1 MTDIKLPDGVHRIEM
16 PIPFPLQSVHSY
28 VLETARGFV
37 LVDSGF
43 PSEEAQAVMRREL
56 ARICGSLERI
66 AALIITHFHP
76 DHSGLAGWLEETA
89 GVTVYVQ
96 EKDWARLEQMLSEEE
111 EPGPDR
117 WAPALAAMLGPE
129 VTEAWR
135 RMRRDVHRLRFPIA
149 KPRLVSGDEVL
160 DFGDRTLRLIWTPG
174 HTEGHICVLDQSE
187 RALYSGDHLLGRIT
201 PHIGVW
207 SDSGENPLHLYERSL
222 TLVQGLAPRLA
233 LPAHE
238 SLVEDPV
245 RRAQEIREHHQARR
259 QAVLAAL
266 VDGRRTALEISE
278 AVFPHRQDGMNQFL
292 ALSETVAHLQAL
304 LEEGAVCQEE
314 MQGQVLYSKR

>member
-1 MTDIKLPDGVHRIEM
+1 MTGIKLPDGVHRIEM
-16 PIPFPLQSVHSY
+16 PIPFPLRSVHSY

-43 PSEEAQAVMRREL
+43 PSEEAQAVMRLEL
-56 ARICGSLERI
+56 ARICGSLDRI
-66 AALIITHFHP
+66 AAVIITHFHP

-89 GVTVYVQ
+89 GVRVYVH
-96 EKDWARLEQMLSEEE
+96 EKDWVRLEQMLSEEE

-117 WAPALAAMLGPE
+117 WAPGLAAMLDPQ
-129 VTEAWR
+129 VTEAWQ
-135 RMRRDVHRLRFPIA
+135 RMRQDVHRLRFPIA
-149 KPRLVSGDEVL
+149 KPTLVSGGEVL
-160 DFGDRTLRLIWTPG
+160 DFGDRSLRLIWTPG
-174 HTEGHICVLDQSE
+174 HTEGHICVLDQGE
-187 RALYSGDHLLGRIT
+187 RTLYSGDHLLGRIT

-207 SDSGENPLHLYERSL
+207 NDSGDNPLHLYERSL
-222 TLVQGLAPRLA
+222 SLVEELAPRLA

-259 QAVLAAL
+259 RAVVAVL
-266 VDGRRTALEISE
+266 GNGGRTARDVSE

-304 LEEGAVCQEE
+304 IEEGAVNVQDVG
-314 MQGQVLYSKR
+314 GQVFYSRR

>member
-1 MTDIKLPDGVHRIEM
+1 MTDSRLPAGVHRIEM

-43 PSEEAQAVMRREL
+43 PSEEAQAVMQREL
-56 ARICGSLERI
+56 ARICGSLQRI
-66 AALIITHFHP
+66 VAVIITHFHP
-76 DHSGLAGWLEETA
+76 DHSGLAGWLEETG
-89 GVTVYVQ
+89 GVRVYVH
-96 EKDWARLEQMLSEEE
+96 EKDWARLAQMFSEDE

-117 WAPALAAMLGPE
+117 WVPDLAAMLDPE
-129 VTEAWR
+129 VTEAWQ

-149 KPRLVSGDEVL
+149 RPVLVSGDELL

-174 HTEGHICVLDQSE
+174 HTEGHICVLDE
-187 RALYSGDHLLGRIT
+187 GEDVLFSGDHLLARIT
-201 PHIGVW
+201 PHIGAW
-207 SDSGENPLHLYERSL
+207 NTSGENPLHLYERSL
-222 TLVQGLAPRLA
+222 TLIQELAPRLA

-238 SLVEDPV
+238 MPVEDPS
-245 RRAQEIREHHQARR
+245 RRAQEIKEHHQARR
-259 QAVLAAL
+259 RAVLAAI
-266 VDGRRTALEISE
+266 VDGSSTAREISE

-304 LEEGAVCQEE
+304 LEEEAVRREE
-314 MQGQVLYSKR
+314 VGDQLLYSKR